1 VPRHPPIGAWALP
14 DEAVDEGARLAAADH
29 GAIDG
34 GGALEAEKPDALTA
48 VSVKRIDRDGR
59 DTYVTSR

>member
-1 VPRHPPIGAWALP
+1 MRLSTRVLVSRRRTA
-14 DEAVDEGARLAAADH
+14 ARSTAA
-29 GAIDG
+29 
-34 GGALEAEKPDALTA
+34 ERSRAEKPDALTA